1 MIEKRKLRVLHIV
14 IYLLLF
20 FTTWSIKEL
29 VIVPV
34 WFSQFDELTW
44 HVSEA
49 SIKLLVWMVPAL
61 FLIRHFQDDMWIS
74 LDDMFTNK
82 SRFSKGWLILLFVL
96 FPLISALFI
105 HGEIAIR
112 PGFESNILIWMV
124 PGVIIEEV
132 VFRGFLLNT
141 MLKRM
146 KVWQAVMIDAILF
159 TLIHFPIWI
168 YWGLDVF
175 AIILNGVQM
184 LPVSVLFA
192 FSFIK
197 TKSIIVPIVI
207 HLLWNIL
214 TLLFVV

>member
-1 MIEKRKLRVLHIV
+1 
-14 IYLLLF
+14 
-20 FTTWSIKEL
+20 
-29 VIVPV
+29 
-34 WFSQFDELTW
+34 
-44 HVSEA
+44 
-49 SIKLLVWMVPAL
+49 
-61 FLIRHFQDDMWIS
+61 
-74 LDDMFTNK
+74 
-82 SRFSKGWLILLFVL
+82 
-96 FPLISALFI
+96 
-105 HGEIAIR
+105 
-112 PGFESNILIWMV
+112 
-124 PGVIIEEV
+124 
-132 VFRGFLLNT
+132 
-141 MLKRM
+141 M